1 MYFIRLKKLVIY
13 LTAQTSAEP
22 KKVTPTHRGMSY
34 DYKTRKIG
42 KKIEQGKDHF
52 FKMFSDREIT
62 LLLLW
67 AVIGPLCALAYLV
80 WIKYPKLRV
89 LSVLFFI
96 LNIIYLVGQIGGW
109 LYILPRANIIG
120 ILHSLF

>member
-1 MYFIRLKKLVIY
+1 MIL
-13 LTAQTSAEP
+13 LTTQPPAEQR
-22 KKVTPTHRGMSY
+22 KVTPSNKGMPY

-42 KKIEQGKDHF
+42 KKFEKRKDHF

-80 WIKYPKLRV
+80 WIKYPRLRV
-89 LSVLFFI
+89 LSILFFI
-96 LNIIYLVGQIGGW
+96 LNIVYLVGQIGGW

-120 ILHSLF
+120 ILRALF